1 MSRPRFA
8 HLSVRTTYSLREGA
22 IRPEEL
28 AAATRKL
35 GMDAVAITDT
45 NGLYGAVRFAQAC
58 ARHDVKPIFGARL
71 TVDASK
77 GGRHTVTLLARTQ
90 DGYTNMCRILTAAHM
105 RGERGDPCASFD
117 DIGEHAS
124 GLYAL
129 LGPDSEPGRLAILGR
144 FDEADA
150 LLRTWGGAL

>member
-1 MSRPRFA
+1 MNGPAFA

-58 ARHDVKPIFGARL
+58 GIAGVKPIHGTRL
-71 TVDASK
+71 TVEGTREK
-77 GGRHTVTLLARTQ
+77 ERQTVTLLARTQ
-90 DGYTNMCRILTAAHM
+90 QGYTNLCRVLTAAHM
-105 RGERGDPCASFD
+105 NGERGDPCAAFED
-117 DIGEHAS
+117 LANHA
-124 GLYAL
+124 
-129 LGPDSEPGRLAILGR
+129 
-144 FDEADA
+144 
-150 LLRTWGGAL
+150 